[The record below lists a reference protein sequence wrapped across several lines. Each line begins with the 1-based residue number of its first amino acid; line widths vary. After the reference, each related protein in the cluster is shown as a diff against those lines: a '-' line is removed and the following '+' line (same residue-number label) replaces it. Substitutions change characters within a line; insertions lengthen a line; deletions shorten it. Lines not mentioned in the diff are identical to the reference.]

1 MICCILSTSL
11 FLQLLLE
18 LLLAIK
24 SCNICILLLHRL
36 FPQHSSFKNFLQIS
50 VSLTTCP
57 ICPICLC
64 LRYYY
69 MRLLWAIATSSIHV
83 FVEWRERMMCGVSSS
98 SSKLPLSTWTRVTI
112 SREGR
117 DGTLTVNDEEP
128 ITGRSPGPATELNL
142 QMRLYVGGL
151 PGRPYSSSG
160 VTTGFVGAIQRVCTT
175 SRAQLPQRKSAAGI
189 SNSTVV
195 FVPLNNSKVPYTC
208 KKWLWRL

>member
-1 MICCILSTSL
+1 
-11 FLQLLLE
+11 
-18 LLLAIK
+18 
-24 SCNICILLLHRL
+24 
-36 FPQHSSFKNFLQIS
+36 
-50 VSLTTCP
+50 
-57 ICPICLC
+57 
-64 LRYYY
+64 
-69 MRLLWAIATSSIHV
+69 
-83 FVEWRERMMCGVSSS
+83 MMCGVSSS

-195 FVPLNNSKVPYTC
+195 FVPLNNIHVKNDFGVCKGVDCSTISHIVYTMYYRPQYGWYSVNWSFIIVLC
-208 KKWLWRL
+208 CI